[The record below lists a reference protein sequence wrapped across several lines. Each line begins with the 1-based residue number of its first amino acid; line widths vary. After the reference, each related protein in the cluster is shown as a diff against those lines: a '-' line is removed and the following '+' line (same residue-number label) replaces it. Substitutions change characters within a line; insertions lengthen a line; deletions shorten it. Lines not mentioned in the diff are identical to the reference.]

1 MATITVALLQLA
13 ACRDPAANL
22 ATGEAACRH
31 ARRLGADIA
40 LFPEMWQLGYGF
52 RPAGDHQGAAPATAN
67 LLRAPARWRGQPDP
81 FTPALREAVAAFHAQ
96 AIGREDA
103 FVARFRALARE
114 LDLAIALTYLERW
127 QGPPRN
133 SVSLIDRHGEIA
145 FIYAKLH
152 TCDFDLPEA
161 SLTPGDEV
169 RVAAIDTAAG
179 PVEVGAMICF
189 DREFPETARMLML
202 EGAELVLTPNAC
214 PLDQVRINQF
224 QARAFENMLAVAMAN
239 YAAPEYNGRS
249 VAFSPVVF
257 DADGHPLDPLVV
269 EAGPAEGIHLA
280 TFDLDE
286 IRAFRER
293 EALGNAFRRPHRY
306 GLLTAA
312 AVEEP
317 FVRVDAHGER
327 YDPTRR

>member
-13 ACRDPAANL
+13 ACPDPAANL

-40 LFPEMWQLGYGF
+40 LFPEMWQLGYAFG
-52 RPAGDHQGAAPATAN
+52 PAGHHQGAAPATAN
-67 LLRAPARWRGQPDP
+67 LLRAPARWCGQPDP

-145 FIYAKLH
+145 FTYAKLH

-179 PVEVGAMICF
+179 PVKVGAMICF

-202 EGAELVLTPNAC
+202 GGAELV
-214 PLDQVRINQF
+214 
-224 QARAFENMLAVAMAN
+224 
-239 YAAPEYNGRS
+239 
-249 VAFSPVVF
+249 
-257 DADGHPLDPLVV
+257 
-269 EAGPAEGIHLA
+269 
-280 TFDLDE
+280 
-286 IRAFRER
+286 
-293 EALGNAFRRPHRY
+293 
-306 GLLTAA
+306 
-312 AVEEP
+312 
-317 FVRVDAHGER
+317 
-327 YDPTRR
+327 